1 MAKMTSVVSG
11 KRARSTWLTG
21 AAGLL
26 LLATAVAMM
35 LCAPPRVHQARPG
48 STPGSQ
54 LASWVWVTQGPL
66 PAGPKM
72 SCRAVLRC

>member
-1 MAKMTSVVSG
+1 MAKMTAIMSG
-11 KRARSTWLTG
+11 KRAIPTWLTG

-26 LLATAVAMM
+26 LLVTAVVMM
-35 LCAPPRVHQARPG
+35 VCAPPRVQHAQPG
-48 STPGSQ
+48 PPPGSQ
-54 LASWVWVTQGPL
+54 LASWVWVTHGPL